1 MQFGLMVQNE
11 DSVAQTHRDMHQVTI
26 MKRAEMTQKMIE
38 MKMSLYV
45 GEDGQWGGGVN
56 YKIYESIENL
66 FAQSED
72 LQMQLQ
78 KIGSQKHVSNP
89 IVLNVLSNVA
99 TSMGLSNAKMSG
111 NCWRKALVLIT
122 SPAFVR

>member
-1 MQFGLMVQNE
+1 MHLVRILKRVELM
-11 DSVAQTHRDMHQVTI
+11 
-26 MKRAEMTQKMIE
+26 QKMIE
-38 MKMSLYV
+38 MKMSMWEKM
-45 GEDGQWGGGVN
+45 GDGVVKD
-56 YKIYESIENL
+56 KIYESIKNE